1 MVRARFFVVEIFWV
15 KNQFAVLLSTIAMLY
30 GGSAL
35 AQGDVAAGR
44 EKAFTCTGCHSA
56 PGLRNAYPGYKVPKL
71 GGQHAEYLVIA
82 LKAYQSKERSHPT
95 MQAHAS
101 TMSEQDMADIAAYF
115 ASLGAE

>member
-1 MVRARFFVVEIFWV
+1 M
-15 KNQFAVLLSTIAMLY
+15 KKTIAGLVLWA
-30 GGSAL
+30 GLVAAGAVQ
-35 AQGDVAAGR
+35 AAGDIEAGR

-56 PGLRNAYPGYKVPKL
+56 PGLRNAYPGYTVPKL

-95 MQAHAS
+95 MQAHAT